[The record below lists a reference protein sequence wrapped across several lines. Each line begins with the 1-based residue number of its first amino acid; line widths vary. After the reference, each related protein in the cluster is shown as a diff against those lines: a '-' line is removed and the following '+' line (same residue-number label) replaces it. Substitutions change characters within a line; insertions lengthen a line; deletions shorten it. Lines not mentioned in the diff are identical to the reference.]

1 MTMRLPRLLRR
12 LVCVVLGHQPWITIA
27 GYRSRQ
33 CARCGELA
41 FPSAV
46 G

>member
-12 LVCVVLGHQPWITIA
+12 LVCVVLGHEPWWTTG
-27 GYRSRQ
+27 GYRSLQ
-33 CARCGELA
+33 CARCGELV
-41 FPSAV
+41 FLPP

>member
-1 MTMRLPRLLRR
+1 MTMRLPRPLRR
-12 LVCVVLGHQPWITIA
+12 VVCVVLGHQPWWTTA
-27 GYRSRQ
+27 GYRSLQ

-41 FPSAV
+41 FPSA